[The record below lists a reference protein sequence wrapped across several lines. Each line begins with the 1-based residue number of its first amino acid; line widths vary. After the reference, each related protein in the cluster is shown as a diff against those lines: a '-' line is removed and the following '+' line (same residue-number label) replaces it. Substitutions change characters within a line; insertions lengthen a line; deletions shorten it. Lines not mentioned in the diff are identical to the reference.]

1 LQIGAT
7 VFGPSPLFLLNSV
20 VPAVVFQNR
29 RLRRIIDLV
38 TVTIV
43 FASDAV
49 DVAKVRRIIASRLR
63 KFNAPQDAERF
74 VPKMLAG

>member
-1 LQIGAT
+1 
-7 VFGPSPLFLLNSV
+7 
-20 VPAVVFQNR
+20 
-29 RLRRIIDLV
+29 LRRIIDLV